1 MKQKISKFQLGS
13 VRKLRNLIIGSGIQ
27 NTAKP
32 NKLLAAM
39 TVCRHDFNNGV
50 MAYML
55 QFGLNVILKP
65 DDGFLPYNMAELFN
79 KTGHGLIEI
88 IIA

>member
-1 MKQKISKFQLGS
+1 
-13 VRKLRNLIIGSGIQ
+13 
-27 NTAKP
+27 
-32 NKLLAAM
+32 M

-55 QFGLNVILKP
+55 QFGLNVIFKP

-79 KTGHGLIEI
+79 KTGHGLTEI
-88 IIA
+88 VIA